1 MEVSSMEVC
10 VKTYGL
16 GTVDSVM
23 DARVLS
29 MDGNEIMLRSVW
41 QSRAWA
47 VVSVVVPPHSFLL
60 EHS

>member
-1 MEVSSMEVC
+1 MEGEVC

-47 VVSVVVPPHSFLL
+47 VVSVIVAPHSFLL